1 MACTRGGF
9 LAVFILLCV
18 VAHADQQETFHEE
31 LLVRPLADGNLFAH
45 LQFTSAI
52 QFNPQNTSLNHF
64 SLFPKPVAQAI
75 QKFGTEHVQ
84 LTFTQGRWHENHWGA
99 PLLDAPSGVQLIAS
113 FLPSRDAKSEWKSL
127 IHALSGMFCASIDVL
142 DETKSV
148 EPQYSYSDLLRQNSK
163 LEQEKER
170 DQQLQ
175 WQEELMNDLESKMTE
190 RGESVEG
197 EWKKMQNL
205 PQSSKTF
212 AMNRERISK
221 QRESSPPSRLF
232 YGEMPE
238 EAVCTENLTPWSKLL
253 PCRSESG
260 LGRLLHS
267 LPLYDSLYHS
277 MGVTMRYSLPD
288 HCNSVETCDSVTL
301 ELIQTLG
308 VVFRTE
314 EMEEIDIAKLYS
326 EPALSGC
333 VLSNDNSFVYVQM
346 PAEGDITVSPATGEK
361 IENSPL
367 IATSFPQYPRLH

>member
-1 MACTRGGF
+1 M
-9 LAVFILLCV
+9 
-18 VAHADQQETFHEE
+18 
-31 LLVRPLADGNLFAH
+31 
-45 LQFTSAI
+45 
-52 QFNPQNTSLNHF
+52 
-64 SLFPKPVAQAI
+64 
-75 QKFGTEHVQ
+75 
-84 LTFTQGRWHENHWGA
+84 
-99 PLLDAPSGVQLIAS
+99 
-113 FLPSRDAKSEWKSL
+113 

-288 HCNSVETCDSVTL
+288 HCNSVSFALFALYPLLTDILQVETCDSVTL

-367 IATSFPQYPRLH
+367 IRHKLSSVAPLALKITQNTDVNARKRMKQTSSTSGSQFLY